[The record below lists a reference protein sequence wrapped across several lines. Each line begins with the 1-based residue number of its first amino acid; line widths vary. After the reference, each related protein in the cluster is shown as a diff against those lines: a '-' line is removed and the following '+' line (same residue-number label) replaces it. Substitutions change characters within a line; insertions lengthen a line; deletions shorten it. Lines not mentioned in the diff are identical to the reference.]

1 MQTVNSN
8 YKRFLDQPTVRPIW
22 LFIFEDVPTRF
33 STGTVKNALGI
44 TKPYAVLPESA
55 GAQITVDEGRSSF
68 SSWLFKVLDVGN
80 EVTLLLTQFQ
90 FANRLCTIKTG
101 FAEIDEADYVTA
113 FTGRLLDFPLAADN
127 NFWQFEAVSI
137 AISQSVNIFDAACL
151 LVGDITNA
159 DTTINVDDSTAFPAA
174 TAGVCYV
181 RIDDEVFSY
190 TGNTGTS
197 FTGCTRGELG
207 TAADAHVDGTQMINV
222 VILEG
227 NPMTLALQIMMS
239 TGAGTNGPYD
249 VLPACAGLSI
259 PEDQVNV
266 EAFENQRDLWL
277 NQFNFRFEEQDSTPG
292 LSFLQEQ
299 IYSFSNSYPVV
310 DNEGRLSVK
319 VYAPPLPN
327 QLAPVVS
334 DNDMAG
340 APKYQPSR
348 LATMFY
354 NEIRLSFD
362 WDFVTKTFG
371 SVSFFEDLQ
380 SQVIYNTT
388 STRTLESRGMRG
400 GIGATGTPRIANW
413 ATRFLKRFS
422 VPPPSLNGKLLYDKR
437 LLEPGDVVPIT
448 SIHIPNLITGKKG
461 VVTKLMELVE
471 YTPDP
476 AQGVQTAVFL
486 DTGYTYGH
494 KYAGISPSKQPPI
507 NFPNY
512 LAATPQQ
519 RNYAFISEK
528 TSPTAGVMSNGDDG
542 YYITP

>member
-1 MQTVNSN
+1 MQTANSN
-8 YKRFLDQPTVRPIW
+8 YLRLLSQATVRPVW
-22 LFIFEDVPTRF
+22 LIIFDGVPTRF
-33 STGTVKNALGI
+33 ATGIVKNSLGI
-44 TKPYAVLPESA
+44 TKPYAIVPETA

-80 EVTLLLTQFQ
+80 EVTTLLTQYQ
-90 FANRLCTIKTG
+90 FANRLVTIKSG
-101 FAEIDEADYVTA
+101 FAELNEADYITA
-113 FTGRLLDFPLAADN
+113 FTGQLLDFPLAADN
-127 NFWQFEAVSI
+127 SFWQFEAVSI
-137 AISQSVNIFDAACL
+137 AISQSVSIFDAACL

-159 DTTINVDDSTAFPAA
+159 SATINVDDSTGFPAA
-174 TAGVCYV
+174 TAGLCYV

-197 FTGCTRGELG
+197 FTGCVRGELG
-207 TAADAHVDGTQMINV
+207 TAAAAHLDGTQMQNV

-227 NPMTLALQIMMS
+227 NPLTLALQIMTS

-259 PEDQVNV
+259 PQDQVNV
-266 EAFENQRDLWL
+266 ALFENQRDLWL
-277 NQFNFRFEEQDSTPG
+277 NQFNFRFEEQDVIPG
-292 LSFLQEQ
+292 LTFLQEQ
-299 IYSFSNSYPVV
+299 IYSFCNSYPVI
-310 DNEGRLSVK
+310 DNDGRLSVK

-327 QLAPVVS
+327 QLAPVIH

-340 APKYQPSR
+340 APRYQPGR

-371 SVSFFEDLQ
+371 SLSFFEDLQ
-380 SQVIYNTT
+380 SQATYNTT

-448 SIHIPNLITGKKG
+448 SLYIPNLTTGKKG

-494 KYAGISPSKQPPI
+494 KYAGISPSAQPPI
-507 NFPNY
+507 NFPGY
-512 LAATPQQ
+512 LAATPAQ
-519 RNYAFISEK
+519 RNYAFISSK
-528 TSPTAGVMSNGDDG
+528 QSATVGIMSNGDDG